1 MKKRIYRPT
10 EGKIIG
16 GVCAGLGEYFD
27 VDPTWIRI
35 LLVLTIFAQ
44 GVGLLAY
51 LVAWIV
57 IPKKPE
63 VPSQAVV
70 QPTDGAPAAGP
81 VPQPEVSSP
90 PRGPSFLPGV
100 ILIGLGLVF
109 LFDRVFSWFDFRYVW
124 PLIIVG
130 IGVVLIFHSVS
141 PHKAASHSTQ
151 VVSDATEVNDDRR

>member
-10 EGKIIG
+10 EGKVIG

-44 GVGLLAY
+44 GAGLLAY

-63 VPSQAVV
+63 VPSQATV
-70 QPTDGAPAAGP
+70 QSAEGAAVAGI
-81 VPQPEVSSP
+81 VPQQEVSTP
-90 PRGPSFLPGV
+90 TRGPSFLPGV

-130 IGVVLIFHSVS
+130 IGVVLIFHSVK
-141 PHKAASHSTQ
+141 PHKAVSHSTQ
-151 VVSDATEVNDDRR
+151 AVSDATGVNDERR